1 MNKTTQ
7 KILIIAI
14 SAIVVIVATTVALLV
29 VPGMLN
35 KEKETEDDNY
45 SRPKAT
51 SVQKEEETEASH
63 TYFPEDF
70 TEPSTEM
77 TTLDSLLASTQNAL
91 DPNNKPSTVVP
102 SVQNPAG
109 NNNGGSNKPAGNNNS
124 GSAKPT
130 TPAAKPTTPAAKP
143 TAPVAKPTTPVVPG
157 STKPSYNNT
166 QSGVNIKDLID
177 EDGVQVL
184 GYRWSNEGNGYYYTD
199 DKDCWQKNAGYN
211 EVYDQMA
218 PLTAMFIDQVRI
230 RFNYGGKDWMVQLWK
245 GQYGWL
251 LVGAEIGLYTA
262 EEGANTGDINDI
274 NHYNCADKEDWLYM
288 SMDMYWAKGNNGHYE
303 KAFSRPYAKY
313 WWPTGFVKGQLT
325 KYTWPRTELK
335 MKGRITFK
343 DEAMADAFVAELK
356 KSGFARAAGS
366 TSSLLADDTY
376 YQEGADIIFL
386 WSTIYHDCF
395 K

>member
-29 VPGMLN
+29 VPDMLN
-35 KEKETEDDNY
+35 KEKDDGKDDKNY
-45 SRPKAT
+45 PTPQAT
-51 SVQKEEETEASH
+51 TQVANGGEIYTQNNGVVEI
-63 TYFPEDF
+63 P
-70 TEPSTEM
+70 TEM
-77 TTLDSLLASTQNAL
+77 TTLDSILNSTQNAL
-91 DPNNKPSTVVP
+91 DPNNKPTSATP
-102 SVQNPAG
+102 TRPAG
-109 NNNGGSNKPAGNNNS
+109 NAGSNNGGSNRPAGNTGSNNGGSNNS
-124 GSAKPT
+124 GSANKGETVTYPD
-130 TPAAKPTTPAAKP
+130 
-143 TAPVAKPTTPVVPG
+143 
-157 STKPSYNNT
+157 T
-166 QSGVNIKDLID
+166 QSGINIKPLID
-177 EDGVQVL
+177 ENGVQVL
-184 GYRWSNEGNGYYYTD
+184 GYRYSNEGDGYYYTD
-199 DKDCWQKNAGYN
+199 DKDCWQMNAGYN

-218 PLTAMFIDQVRI
+218 PLTAMFIDQVRV

-262 EEGANTGDINDI
+262 EEGANTGAINDI

-288 SMDMYWAKGNNGHYE
+288 SMDCYWAEGNNGHY
-303 KAFSRPYAKY
+303 KKVFSRGYDKY

-366 TSSLLADDTY
+366 SSSQLADDTY
-376 YQEGADIIFL
+376 YQNGADVVFL